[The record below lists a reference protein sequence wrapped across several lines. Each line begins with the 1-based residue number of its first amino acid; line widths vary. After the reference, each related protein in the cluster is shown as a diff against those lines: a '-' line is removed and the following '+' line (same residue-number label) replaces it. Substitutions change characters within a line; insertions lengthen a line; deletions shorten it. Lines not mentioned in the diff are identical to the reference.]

1 MLFSHFVV
9 SQAVLHVFVRVF
21 VIVCLHALRLVRNV
35 FISFVMSLVVYVVLP
50 LFRSVGIH
58 FVLFVSCFFVRPV
71 SISSTT
77 CCHLLIV
84 AFIHSP
90 SAFPPPCHLPWTGGR
105 APLNSLWVPV
115 GFFRSPLVA
124 SWAPPGYLL
133 GSPGSLWLPLA
144 SFWTPLG
151 SPWVL
156 FGCPLA
162 PLGLHLV
169 SLGFH
174 RGACGTSFG

>member
-1 MLFSHFVV
+1 MHTEKIILLVYELCIIQNLCYS
-9 SQAVLHVFVRVF
+9 A
-21 VIVCLHALRLVRNV
+21 CLIYAINV
-35 FISFVMSLVVYVVLP
+35 AYKC
-50 LFRSVGIH
+50 IH
-58 FVLFVSCFFVRPV
+58 L
-71 SISSTT
+71 
-77 CCHLLIV
+77 
-84 AFIHSP
+84 P

-144 SFWTPLG
+144 SFCTPLG

-174 RGACGTSFG
+174 RGACGTSFGWYLGSDLGHCGFDFGVLLGSF